1 MRWIK
6 YSCIRDEGDEHN
18 GQFRVAIIIIVPWS
32 VTPMRFSIVTL
43 NLARANTLL
52 KAEMMKAL
60 VYDRHND
67 PEALAF
73 LNKLFE
79 RLT

>member
-6 YSCIRDEGDEHN
+6 YSCIRDED
-18 GQFRVAIIIIVPWS
+18 GQFRVAIIIMVPWS
-32 VTPMRFSIVTL
+32 VTPQRFSIITL
-43 NLARANTLL
+43 NLARANILL
-52 KAEMMKAL
+52 KAEMNKVL
-60 VYDRHND
+60 VVDRHND

-73 LNKLFE
+73 LDKLFE